1 MFPKTI
7 RYISYILKTGI
18 FILPILSL
26 IIAESLF
33 FPFITG
39 KGFFFRIGV
48 EILLFF
54 WILLAV
60 FDKSYRP
67 KKSPILIALTALV
80 IILSLATIFGENPHR
95 SFWSN
100 FERMEGL
107 ISHLH
112 LFAYFLILTSV
123 FKKEKDFKRFFAVL
137 LGISAI
143 ISSYGYLQFFG
154 KIAAH
159 QGAKLD
165 ATFGNSTYL
174 AIYILFH
181 LFIIGWLFFKTSSRW
196 FRAVLVFLFF
206 FEIPIIYY
214 TTTRGAI
221 LGFLAGLLIFSVLT
235 IIRSKR
241 KKIRLL
247 FLGFLSA
254 LILSGVLFLV
264 FKDSGFVQNRTTLS
278 KLASISLSEGTVESR
293 LTIWKM
299 GFEGFKEHPVL
310 GWGPENFNLVFN
322 KYYQPNLWSKEPWF
336 DRAHN
341 VVFDWLA
348 TTGILGLIVYL
359 SIFISSLFVVWR
371 GYKRNHFSLTESSL
385 LTGLFAA
392 YGFHNFFVFD
402 NIASYFLFFTILG
415 YIHFRYLA
423 SKTLSDNKGQVVRS
437 NGHFQQTHY
446 LAISLSFVGVIFS
459 LYFAN
464 LKPLL
469 ANKQLLNTLK
479 DISQKGQD
487 VDLILKD
494 FDKIFTYQTF
504 GTGEAREQLAS
515 YANNISNANVPQES
529 KIKAIQKATEE
540 FEKQVMSTPTDARN
554 YIFLGSLY
562 IKLGRFDQ
570 ALITLNKAL
579 EFSPKKQQIRFVIA
593 DVYLN
598 TSQNEKALAML
609 QEAYDLDQRYDEAA
623 KNLAIVALVNNKEA
637 YAEELLKKHF
647 GASILVDNQLIN
659 AYARVGNYQKIKEI
673 WQLFIEKEPNN
684 LQYYVSLA
692 ATHIQL
698 GERQEAIKVLEKA
711 IELNPQFKQQGEFY
725 INELKAGRTP

>member
-39 KGFFFRIGV
+39 KGFFFRIGT
-48 EILLFF
+48 EIILFL

-80 IILSLATIFGENPHR
+80 VILSLATIFGENPHR

-322 KYYQPNLWSKEPWF
+322 KYY
-336 DRAHN
+336 
-341 VVFDWLA
+341 
-348 TTGILGLIVYL
+348 
-359 SIFISSLFVVWR
+359 
-371 GYKRNHFSLTESSL
+371 
-385 LTGLFAA
+385 
-392 YGFHNFFVFD
+392 
-402 NIASYFLFFTILG
+402 
-415 YIHFRYLA
+415 
-423 SKTLSDNKGQVVRS
+423 
-437 NGHFQQTHY
+437 
-446 LAISLSFVGVIFS
+446 
-459 LYFAN
+459 
-464 LKPLL
+464 
-469 ANKQLLNTLK
+469 
-479 DISQKGQD
+479 
-487 VDLILKD
+487 
-494 FDKIFTYQTF
+494 
-504 GTGEAREQLAS
+504 
-515 YANNISNANVPQES
+515 
-529 KIKAIQKATEE
+529 
-540 FEKQVMSTPTDARN
+540 
-554 YIFLGSLY
+554 
-562 IKLGRFDQ
+562 
-570 ALITLNKAL
+570 
-579 EFSPKKQQIRFVIA
+579 
-593 DVYLN
+593 
-598 TSQNEKALAML
+598 
-609 QEAYDLDQRYDEAA
+609 
-623 KNLAIVALVNNKEA
+623 
-637 YAEELLKKHF
+637 
-647 GASILVDNQLIN
+647 
-659 AYARVGNYQKIKEI
+659 
-673 WQLFIEKEPNN
+673 
-684 LQYYVSLA
+684 
-692 ATHIQL
+692 
-698 GERQEAIKVLEKA
+698 
-711 IELNPQFKQQGEFY
+711 
-725 INELKAGRTP
+725 